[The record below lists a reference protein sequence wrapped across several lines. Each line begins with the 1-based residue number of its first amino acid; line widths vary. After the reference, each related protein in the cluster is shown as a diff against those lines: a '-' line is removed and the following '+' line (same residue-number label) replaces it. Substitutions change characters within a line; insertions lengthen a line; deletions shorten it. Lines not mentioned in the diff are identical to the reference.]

1 MSCPSVPAGGAKSN
15 SLRKG
20 NTIMDQ
26 QRFEVTGGVDTHKEV
41 HVAAAIDQLGRIM
54 GTASFPTTQSGY
66 RQLLSWLTKFGN
78 LGKVGIEGTGAY
90 GAGLSRFLTDAEVTV
105 VEVNRPDRQ
114 RRRLRGKNDTV
125 DAESAAR
132 SALNGEATAI
142 PKSGDGLVEALRA
155 LRLARRSAIK
165 ARTQAGL
172 QIRDLVLTAPSSL
185 REILEPLSTHDRA
198 LTCSRM
204 RPTSQNDPVQII
216 KKALRSLGQRVVAL
230 TAEIEELDPQIAS
243 LCAQINPA
251 LLGAH
256 GVGPSVAATL
266 LVVAGDNP
274 ERLHS
279 EAAFAAL
286 CGVAP
291 IEASSGRTT
300 RHRLNRGGNRQA
312 NTALWTIALSRMA
325 TDQRTKDYVAKRTS
339 EGKTK
344 KEIIR
349 CLQRH
354 IAREIHRLLVNEHA
368 TIRGTDLRKQRKHAQ
383 ISLETA
389 ANHLDTWPIAISRLE
404 RELTHNTQLA
414 NQYQTWLHNQAA

>member
-1 MSCPSVPAGGAKSN
+1 
-15 SLRKG
+15 
-20 NTIMDQ
+20 MDQ
-26 QRFEVTGGVDTHKEV
+26 HDTEVTGGVDTHKDV
-41 HVAAAIDQLGRIM
+41 HVAAAIDQLGRIL
-54 GTASFPTTQSGY
+54 GTRSFPTTHAGY
-66 RQLLSWLTKFGN
+66 RQLLSWLTKFGK
-78 LGKVGIEGTGAY
+78 LVKVGVEGTGAY
-90 GAGLSRFLTDAEVTV
+90 GAGLCRFLTEAEVTV

-114 RRRLRGKNDTV
+114 RRRLRGKTDSV

-132 SALNGEATAI
+132 AALNGEATAI

-172 QIRDLVLTAPSSL
+172 QIRDLVLTAPISL
-185 REILEPLSTHDRA
+185 REALDPLSTHDRA
-198 LTCSRM
+198 VACSRM
-204 RPTSQNDPVQII
+204 RPTGQNDPVQII
-216 KKALRSLGQRVVAL
+216 KKALRSLGQRVATL
-230 TAEIEELDPQIAS
+230 TAEIESLDPQIAV

-256 GVGPSVAATL
+256 GVGPEVAATL

-286 CGVAP
+286 CGVSP

-312 NTALWTIALSRMA
+312 NNALWRIALVRMA
-325 TDQRTKDYVAKRTS
+325 SDQRTKDYVAKRTR

-354 IAREIHRLLVNEHA
+354 IAREIHRLLVNDHA
-368 TIRGTDLRKQRKHAQ
+368 TIRGSDLRKQRNHAQ
-383 ISLETA
+383 ITLTTA
-389 ANHLDTWPIAISRLE
+389 AAQLDTWPIAISRLE
-404 RELTHNTQLA
+404 RELTHDTQLA
-414 NQYQTWLHNQAA
+414 NQYQNWLNNQAA